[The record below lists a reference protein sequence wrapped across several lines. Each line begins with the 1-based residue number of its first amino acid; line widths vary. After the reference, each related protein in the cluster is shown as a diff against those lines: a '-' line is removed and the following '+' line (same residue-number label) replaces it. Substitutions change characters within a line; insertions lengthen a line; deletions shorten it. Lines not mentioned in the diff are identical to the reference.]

1 MGTLASILFFIG
13 ITCIFVFMIWVIFI
27 LPISVDL
34 YFMSFKLEKHP
45 KILEMLED
53 VAYTICREEGIGIF
67 HEDYKVM
74 NVDREKGDEALGLY
88 TYTTNREYLESLN
101 ATRMRIE
108 VLESQYD
115 KPYEE
120 VCKIVGFE
128 SNKKKSDFVLPRIT
142 LCNSLRDLGL
152 TNYFSTFY
160 HEIGHHFA
168 VKKMGGNH
176 NEKDA
181 DIYAR
186 NIMMERLP
194 LFVQLIYTFHYN
206 YRLNEKVLKGKKK
219 VVAYVDYLK
228 YLLTGKVSYGSPGN

>member
-1 MGTLASILFFIG
+1 MGTLASILFFVG
-13 ITCIFVFMIWVIFI
+13 IASIFVFMIWVAFI
-27 LPISVDL
+27 LPLSVDL

-45 KILEMLED
+45 KIQEMLED

-67 HEDYKVM
+67 HEDYKAM
-74 NVDREKGDEALGLY
+74 NVDSEKGDEAVGRY
-88 TYTTNREYLESLN
+88 TYTTNRKYQETVDAS
-101 ATRMRIE
+101 RMRVE

-128 SNKKKSDFVLPRIT
+128 TNKKKSDFVLPRIT
-142 LCNSLRDLGL
+142 LCNSLREFGL
-152 TNYFSTFY
+152 TTYFSTFF

-168 VKKMGGNH
+168 VKEMGSDH
-176 NEKDA
+176 DEKDA

-186 NIMMERLP
+186 KIMMERLP

-206 YRLNEKVLKGKKK
+206 YRLNKDMLVRKQK
-219 VVAYVDYLK
+219 VVAYLDYLK
-228 YLLTGKVSYGSPGN
+228 YLLTGKVNYGS